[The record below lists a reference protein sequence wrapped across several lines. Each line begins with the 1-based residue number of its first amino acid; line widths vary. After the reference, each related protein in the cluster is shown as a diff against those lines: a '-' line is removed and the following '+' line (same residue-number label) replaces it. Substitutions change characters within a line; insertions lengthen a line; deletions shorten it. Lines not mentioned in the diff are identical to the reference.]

1 MASVVFNT
9 SPHWS
14 KVCTYL
20 DPVASFIDSFSWMGE
35 STYWFKFEQLVIMS
49 WFSNIRFG

>member
-20 DPVASFIDSFSWMGE
+20 DPVAGFIDSLSGVGVSPDWV
-35 STYWFKFEQLVIMS
+35 KFLKLVIMS
-49 WFSNIRFG
+49 WF